1 MVFDWLGQVFSLPQ
15 NLFSILNSLRD
26 MATKKSKRQ
35 GLVMIWAAVIWVIWN
50 TRSSVCFNNGTA
62 SVLMVVEEIKL
73 LSWKWWLNCAKQA
86 GVCLLYEWKQDPW
99 CCLDR

>member
-1 MVFDWLGQVFSLPQ
+1 
-15 NLFSILNSLRD
+15 

-73 LSWKWWLNCAKQA
+73 LSWKWWLICAKQA
-86 GVCLLYEWKQDPW
+86 GVCLLYEWK
-99 CCLDR
+99 